1 MFLHEPLPMM
11 LSMGVPRHCF
21 QSCPLSHPVSC
32 LIVALSLSMGW
43 GIRGNFGHEAGA
55 MIAGVL
61 SSLAVAVLSGRQDWR
76 ERVLTFAFLGA
87 LGWGFGGSIA
97 YMYPISFTE
106 SGHALS
112 TYFGFFAL
120 FLEGGLWCGMG
131 VAGLAMA
138 AVMPSRRLNAFF
150 KPLCFVLAALWL
162 RHFLEEPL
170 EAFLAPVGQDTGDDT
185 WQRHKSPL
193 YWFDADW
200 LQALMALMGIC
211 IYDLWDRRSDRQ
223 RAEGQRWVQ
232 HPLMLLPFL
241 GLGGVVGYTLQ
252 LGLRYA
258 GWESALADALVVSL
272 GDPSYV
278 HPTTGLSLDP
288 RQLLTNWPQFF
299 SDFPEHLGWGS
310 GLLLGGGF
318 YFYRNGL
325 FRRDASLLL
334 HLSLGWLVS
343 FLLLPTLG
351 SIFLM
356 SHGGLRV
363 MPPRSDDWAGI
374 LGVFVAAVFWFQR
387 NRMKVVAK
395 VMSIAFILGG
405 ISFAT
410 MPMIRY
416 LMRYPGHP
424 WRFPEG
430 VPASWSHYQ
439 SANWH
444 SILEQMHGF
453 GFGCVVVISMVY
465 LWKRQPRLNNI
476 EEEGQKRWTRVFAA
490 WFVIFG
496 VGFLNLHKLV
506 DSWLHHQAI
515 PEVLK
520 APLLGGIEATPGGW
534 FNLVW
539 WSASFLGAA
548 LLLRHLKRP
557 LEVIPSS
564 PIGKG
569 QMIYL
574 LFLWMMI
581 LGNLMRAIPGFNDGR
596 MVTEWVLFMNGV
608 VVTGLLLTWPASQK
622 VSPLPAK
629 WVEGSALGRIWL
641 RGLVS
646 AVCMIW
652 IYGILVLTLYQEH
665 LEGKPWANH
674 KRFGPEA
681 TWRIRPILKHGDH
694 P

>member
-1 MFLHEPLPMM
+1 
-11 LSMGVPRHCF
+11 
-21 QSCPLSHPVSC
+21 
-32 LIVALSLSMGW
+32 
-43 GIRGNFGHEAGA
+43 
-55 MIAGVL
+55 
-61 SSLAVAVLSGRQDWR
+61 
-76 ERVLTFAFLGA
+76 
-87 LGWGFGGSIA
+87 
-97 YMYPISFTE
+97 
-106 SGHALS
+106 
-112 TYFGFFAL
+112 
-120 FLEGGLWCGMG
+120 
-131 VAGLAMA
+131 
-138 AVMPSRRLNAFF
+138 
-150 KPLCFVLAALWL
+150 
-162 RHFLEEPL
+162 
-170 EAFLAPVGQDTGDDT
+170 
-185 WQRHKSPL
+185 
-193 YWFDADW
+193 
-200 LQALMALMGIC
+200 
-211 IYDLWDRRSDRQ
+211 
-223 RAEGQRWVQ
+223 
-232 HPLMLLPFL
+232 
-241 GLGGVVGYTLQ
+241 
-252 LGLRYA
+252 
-258 GWESALADALVVSL
+258 
-272 GDPSYV
+272 
-278 HPTTGLSLDP
+278 
-288 RQLLTNWPQFF
+288 
-299 SDFPEHLGWGS
+299 
-310 GLLLGGGF
+310 
-318 YFYRNGL
+318 
-325 FRRDASLLL
+325 
-334 HLSLGWLVS
+334 
-343 FLLLPTLG
+343 
-351 SIFLM
+351 M

-374 LGVFVAAVFWFQR
+374 LGVFVAAVFWFRR
-387 NRMKVVAK
+387 NRMKAVAK
-395 VMSIAFILGG
+395 AMSVAFILGG

-465 LWKRQPRLNNI
+465 LWKHQPRLNEI

-506 DSWLHHQAI
+506 DSWLNHQAI

-608 VVTGLLLTWPASQK
+608 VVTGLLLTWPASQE
-622 VSPLPAK
+622 VAPLHAK
-629 WVEGSALGRIWL
+629 WVEGSALGSIWL

-646 AVCMIW
+646 AACMIW
-652 IYGILVLTLYQEH
+652 IYGMLVLTLYQEH